1 MQAGRRASS
10 SLPQRRPPAA
20 GKTVPPTRRHVLLT
34 SLCLARP
41 QRPLPCSRVLVC
53 ACRPLEVPC
62 YTRSVNPRSATLC
75 RADLSRFGRHRSTLC
90 FRPPSV
96 RQHTQMRYVPLPLTT
111 GEEPSSS
118 DSAIAACFRPHPPDD
133 KEGPPEWA
141 ETIFGSAW
149 WYRWSSFSYCG
160 AGAMILL
167 RPEPM
172 YRHAEPWRRRVAR
185 VATATGTAT
194 ART

>member
-1 MQAGRRASS
+1 MQR
-10 SLPQRRPPAA
+10 
-20 GKTVPPTRRHVLLT
+20 VPYIAFWP
-34 SLCLARP
+34 
-41 QRPLPCSRVLVC
+41 
-53 ACRPLEVPC
+53 
-62 YTRSVNPRSATLC
+62 
-75 RADLSRFGRHRSTLC
+75 RHRSTPC

-96 RQHTQMRYVPLPLTT
+96 RQHAQMRYVPLPLTT

-118 DSAIAACFRPHPPDD
+118 DSAIPACFRLHPPDE

-172 YRHAEPWRRRVAR
+172 YRHAEPCGA
-185 VATATGTAT
+185 G
-194 ART
+194 

>member
-1 MQAGRRASS
+1 
-10 SLPQRRPPAA
+10 
-20 GKTVPPTRRHVLLT
+20 
-34 SLCLARP
+34 
-41 QRPLPCSRVLVC
+41 
-53 ACRPLEVPC
+53 
-62 YTRSVNPRSATLC
+62 
-75 RADLSRFGRHRSTLC
+75 
-90 FRPPSV
+90 V

-118 DSAIAACFRPHPPDD
+118 GSAIPACFRPHPPDE

-172 YRHAEPWRRRVAR
+172 YRHAEPCGA
-185 VATATGTAT
+185 G
-194 ART
+194 

>member
-1 MQAGRRASS
+1 
-10 SLPQRRPPAA
+10 
-20 GKTVPPTRRHVLLT
+20 
-34 SLCLARP
+34 
-41 QRPLPCSRVLVC
+41 
-53 ACRPLEVPC
+53 
-62 YTRSVNPRSATLC
+62 
-75 RADLSRFGRHRSTLC
+75 
-90 FRPPSV
+90 V

-118 DSAIAACFRPHPPDD
+118 DSAIPACFRPHPPDE

-172 YRHAEPWRRRVAR
+172 YRHAEPCGA
-185 VATATGTAT
+185 G
-194 ART
+194 

>member
-1 MQAGRRASS
+1 MYGTYALEVPRDVGGDMLRPLGATC
-10 SLPQRRPPAA
+10 LPRPTA
-20 GKTVPPTRRHVLLT
+20 K
-34 SLCLARP
+34 
-41 QRPLPCSRVLVC
+41 RPLPCSS
-53 ACRPLEVPC
+53 
-62 YTRSVNPRSATLC
+62 TREAVNPRSATRRC
-75 RADLSRFGRHRSTLC
+75 AAHTLSRFGRYRSTPC

-96 RQHTQMRYVPLPLTT
+96 RQHTHMRYVPLPLTT

-118 DSAIAACFRPHPPDD
+118 DSAIPACFRPHPPDE

-172 YRHAEPWRRRVAR
+172 YRHAEPCGA
-185 VATATGTAT
+185 G
-194 ART
+194 